1 MAYKGTF
8 MFSDNEETEKLLDEL
23 TTISKDDQINAFRF
37 FLLNRILASSDG
49 ALMELCDE
57 YAYSYMKRNTNY
69 VLNYIAHNDTIC
81 QLYVNCISAE
91 LYFEELNIEDFE
103 RTVSPKV
110 NENNRAMYKTFLQKV
125 REKRVF

>member
-1 MAYKGTF
+1 
-8 MFSDNEETEKLLDEL
+8 
-23 TTISKDDQINAFRF
+23 
-37 FLLNRILASSDG
+37 
-49 ALMELCDE
+49 
-57 YAYSYMKRNTNY
+57 
-69 VLNYIAHNDTIC
+69 
-81 QLYVNCISAE
+81 LYVNCISAE